1 MVIISTTGLKVS
13 TTPLN
18 PPTSGGGT
26 SNIAF
31 LVGAADGPNASAV
44 QVESTFWL
52 EIVREPNGA
61 IKHQLQYTQT
71 VLLNFNGLS
80 WPHVTVATL
89 VKQ

>member
-1 MVIISTTGLKVS
+1 LHLQVALGGATT
-13 TTPLN
+13 
-18 PPTSGGGT
+18 GGGT

-31 LVGAADGPNASAV
+31 LQGAGGGPNANTAEV
-44 QVESTFWL
+44 DATFWI
-52 EIVREPNGA
+52 EIVREANGA
-61 IKHQLQYTQT
+61 IKHQLQYSQT

>member
-1 MVIISTTGLKVS
+1 M
-13 TTPLN
+13 N
-18 PPTSGGGT
+18 PPTTGGGT

-31 LVGAADGPNASAV
+31 LVGAADGPNANAA

-52 EIVREPNGA
+52 EIIREPNGA